1 MAVSEAVDPDEFGL
15 FLQENG
21 KINLNRT
28 DSFTLF
34 DQILAIKDKEVDK
47 AYEQEKKQLE
57 MKTKKEKMQIAE
69 RRKQIKKQKHHSI
82 IPNDNQ
88 MVDKTLHM
96 PNPENEVRAVLL
108 KI

>member
-47 AYEQEKKQLE
+47 AYEQEKKHTCL
-57 MKTKKEKMQIAE
+57 ICLNSFPLFLYS
-69 RRKQIKKQKHHSI
+69 HSYFDFY
-82 IPNDNQ
+82 NTVDNQ
-88 MVDKTLHM
+88 NAHIKQTPLLDFHFKDKI
-96 PNPENEVRAVLL
+96 R
-108 KI
+108 